1 MTREETLVAYGRL
14 FETLSPDRLNALDA
28 LCSETIHFTDPFNS
42 TVGLDAY
49 KDVLLDMFEQLERA
63 TFQVHDT
70 ALTDTAGYI
79 RWTFTMQTRKNGSLQ
94 LIPGMTEVTINDD
107 GKITRHLDHWD
118 SGTHIYSKLPVIGA
132 VIRFIQRKIAA

>member
-1 MTREETLVAYGRL
+1 MTREETLLAYSRL
-14 FETLSPDRLNALDA
+14 FEDLHPDNLETLDN
-28 LCSETIHFTDPFNS
+28 LCSDTIHFTDPFNS

-79 RWTFTMQTRKNGSLQ
+79 RWTFTMQTRKNGPLQ

-107 GKITRHLDHWD
+107 GQITRHLDHWD
-118 SGTHIYSKLPVIGA
+118 SGTCLSSMMS
-132 VIRFIQRKIAA
+132 